1 MKAKISYTINLE
13 EIPKEVT
20 RLMSRLHP
28 RLMKLSHDLTAISE
42 VNDANI
48 AGRIESIDNLRR
60 SMAEIDL
67 RLEDC
72 YSILTGYHQAVGQ
85 GLHKVSSPE
94 DLNNKLNDL
103 TRSLGSINPE
113 IENGQDQ

>member
-20 RLMSRLHP
+20 RLMSRLQR
-28 RLMKLSHDLTAISE
+28 RLLELSHDLTSISE
-42 VNDANI
+42 VSDTNI

-60 SMAEIDL
+60 SMAEIDM

-85 GLHKVSSPE
+85 GFHKVDSPE
-94 DLNNKLNDL
+94 DLNSKLNDL
-103 TRSLGSINPE
+103 TRSLGNVNPE
-113 IENGQDQ
+113 KENGQDQ